1 MRYFQRLTT
10 AVCVAMT
17 CFAQTPEVSIENPK
31 PVPFVGPLL
40 RPFHLE
46 RRIVSPVKL
55 TNTPRLESLVRGG
68 NLYLSVQDVI
78 ALVLENN
85 IDIAIQRY
93 GPPLAREVLRRAQ
106 GGGLLRSVGIP
117 VYAGP
122 VSVSSLGVN
131 VSAVGLAETGSGVSS
146 GGGIVVGY
154 GPWPPNLVPFLFT
167 SANFQH

>member
-46 RRIVSPVKL
+46 RRIVSPVNL
-55 TNTPRLESLVRGG
+55 SNTPRLESLVRSG

-85 IDIAIQRY
+85 LDIEIQRY
-93 GPPLAREVLRRAQ
+93 GPFLAREVERRSHAT
-106 GGGLLRSVGIP
+106 LLRDISSPIL
-117 VYAGP
+117 AGP
-122 VSVSSLGVN
+122 
-131 VSAVGLAETGSGVSS
+131 T
-146 GGGIVVGY
+146 
-154 GPWPPNLVPFLFT
+154 
-167 SANFQH
+167 